1 MQITAIVDDIAV
13 QFVDTQAKELNLK
26 SRSATVAYIIDRYMK
41 TNGESCSAEQAA
53 EILSLKTEVSIKTA
67 VISQQEAEI
76 SRLRTDLQTGQAREA
91 EAMEALGAMK
101 AEHDP
106 LAREKTRLLQE
117 VQTITLSL
125 EDARTSVQKLTTEGA
140 TLREKNAALEAQ
152 VQAITETLKKAE
164 SAAQEVQTQFRNMEL
179 EYMVMKGKLEAKME
193 ENANLYAHINVEGRE
208 NQKIIEESESVKKSI
223 VSRIKAALGFPSEDL
238 GSDPSEQ
245 R

>member
-1 MQITAIVDDIAV
+1 MQQVTAIVSEDAV
-13 QFVDTQAKELNLK
+13 SFVDNHAKELNIK
-26 SRSATVAYIIDRYMK
+26 SRSGTIAYIIDHYMK
-41 TNGESCSAEQAA
+41 TNGESCSAEQTA

-76 SRLRTDLQTGQAREA
+76 SRLRTDLQAGQTREM
-91 EAMEALGAMK
+91 EAMEALGTMK

-125 EDARTSVQKLTTEGA
+125 EDARTSVQSLTTEGA

-152 VQAITETLKKAE
+152 IQAITETLKKAE
-164 SAAQEVQTQFRNMEL
+164 STAQEVQTQFRNMEL

-208 NQKIIEESESVKKSI
+208 NQKIIEESESVRKSI
-223 VSRIKAALGFPSEDL
+223 ISRIKTALGFPPEDQGSEA
-238 GSDPSEQ
+238 PH
-245 R
+245 